1 VDFVVTGVDNDS
13 LPGDPALG
21 GTSLV
26 NAKKKPPRTQ
36 LSRELI
42 LAAALDI
49 VDSDQVRELTMSRL
63 GKALGA
69 DPSAV
74 YRHFRNKDELLLAM
88 ADAMLEEVEAT
99 FVKLPKPIDNLRGMA
114 WALREA
120 YLRRP
125 GLSQEVASRFTGGAS
140 EAKLVLD
147 MINSIEALGFTRPE
161 AIQRTRAHAEMVLGH
176 IIMTAD
182 VLSLTSAQQAFDLQM
197 ATTYYSAPY
206 NPVTV
211 LPRDEQLA
219 ATRADSDAVFHT
231 MVETFLTGL
240 AAEGQRARRTRKA

>member
-1 VDFVVTGVDNDS
+1 MS
-13 LPGDPALG
+13 AKPKPER
-21 GTSLV
+21 TS
-26 NAKKKPPRTQ
+26 

-42 LAAALDI
+42 LRAALDI

-63 GKALGA
+63 GRALGA

-88 ADAMLEEVEAT
+88 ADAMLEEVAT
-99 FVKLPKPIDNLRGMA
+99 SFASVPEPIENLRHMG
-114 WALREA
+114 WALRA
-120 YLRRP
+120 GYLRRP
-125 GLSQEVASRFTGGAS
+125 GLAQEVAARFTGGAA
-140 EAKLVLD
+140 EAKLVLA
-147 MINSIEALGFTRPE
+147 MIESIEALGFTRDD
-161 AIQRTRAHAEMVLGH
+161 AIRRTRAFAEMTLGH
-176 IIMTAD
+176 IVMTAD

-219 ATRADSDAVFHT
+219 ATRTDSDAVFHT
-231 MVETFLTGL
+231 MIETILAGL
-240 AAEGQRARRTRKA
+240 AAERRPARRTRKA